1 MGERLGRVERLLET
15 LVAKVTQYEE
25 EDKVQKDIL
34 TPESMGNEDLT
45 PYPSNSAGV
54 SQETPFM
61 SLFDNSVVSISFDA
75 LNVR

>member
-25 EDKVQKDIL
+25 EDKVQQDIL
-34 TPESMGNEDLT
+34 TPESMGTEDLT
-45 PYPSNSAGV
+45 PYTAASSGV

-61 SLFDNSVVSISFDA
+61 SLFDNSVVGVFVKDS
-75 LNVR
+75 

>member
-1 MGERLGRVERLLET
+1 
-15 LVAKVTQYEE
+15 LVAKVSQYEE

-45 PYPSNSAGV
+45 PYNSNSSGA

-61 SLFDNSVVSISFDA
+61 SLFDNSVVSI
-75 LNVR
+75 